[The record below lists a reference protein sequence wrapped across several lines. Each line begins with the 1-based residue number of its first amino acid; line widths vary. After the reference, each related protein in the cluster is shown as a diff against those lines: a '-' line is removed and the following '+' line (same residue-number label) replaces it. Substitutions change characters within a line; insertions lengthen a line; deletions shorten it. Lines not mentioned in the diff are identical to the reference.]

1 MQSPTSWLAR
11 NSPLWRSRQSTS
23 VVLPW
28 STWAMMAILRMSLRR
43 MSQVRSTEDKGR
55 KLRHLAAAFMPRFG
69 GDEVSQMT
77 EAARVT
83 LPGAS
88 RSNAAIELAAVG
100 RVSEQHSRPIAEAK
114 LRKGVHGCV
123 LSAMVQGDNGRF
135 HLGTGPILGGTAA
148 AGNRK
153 SRIAFRSDCAHP
165 FRLANVKNLLGY
177 RRTWSRMP
185 SAPSGCRRH
194 HGLLLIPLCQEGVS
208 GAGDTHTR

>member
-1 MQSPTSWLAR
+1 M
-11 NSPLWRSRQSTS
+11 
-23 VVLPW
+23 
-28 STWAMMAILRMSLRR
+28 
-43 MSQVRSTEDKGR
+43 
-55 KLRHLAAAFMPRFG
+55 
-69 GDEVSQMT
+69 SQMT

-123 LSAMVQGDNGRF
+123 LRAMVQVNDNNPRF
-135 HLGTGPILGGTAA
+135 QLGTAPILGGTAA

-153 SRIAFRSDCAHP
+153 SRIAFRSDRAHP
-165 FRLANVKNLLGY
+165 FRLANPRKVIGY

-208 GAGDTHTR
+208 GAGDTHTRQLYWLRANNCTGSSDPLRIRDKPGPLGS